1 MINFL
6 IKLAKKNK
14 KDIFTFDEKTINN
27 TFTQTPRTAHL
38 TTSDVPKDTEAYF
51 EESRLAKLIEEEFL
65 KEVSLP
71 ESLSRIT
78 SFGYNIDQ
86 KISKL
91 YPAFQKYTNQ
101 NITFLH
107 KYLRNLQ
114 LVHKKE
120 ESSQVMNVREKMG
133 QIQPKSINEYIQV
146 MQKLFNFYAVK
157 KIDKID
163 IAKENIKMK
172 FSQRSYMR
180 PEENEEIFE
189 GLYNFKLPKESKIM
203 MELRN
208 KKEKIMD
215 IEEINVDDSPMKRK
229 KIDWMQIRKTKKSY
243 HSIKVETDNSI
254 RLSRNRYCE

>member
-1 MINFL
+1 M

-27 TFTQTPRTAHL
+27 TLAQTPKTANL
-38 TTSDVPKDTEAYF
+38 TTSETPKDTEAYF

-65 KEVSLP
+65 KEVHLP

-86 KISKL
+86 KISQL

-114 LVHKKE
+114 LVHKRE

-215 IEEINVDDSPMKRK
+215 IEEINVDDSPMRRK
-229 KIDWMQIRKTKKSY
+229 KIDWVQIRKTKKRY
-243 HSIKVETDNSI
+243 HSIKVESDNSI
-254 RLSRNRYCE
+254 RLSRNLYCE